1 MIIVGISGKIGSG
14 KNYLANLLIEEL
26 NSRGYKTGEASFAT
40 PLKQEL
46 SNIIELIQELRNNNQ
61 NSETIIKAITSL
73 YRMPIHHSEK
83 IYSFLEEDINN
94 NSDINGYSRTEGVRR
109 ALQYLGTDIRRNSDN
124 DYWVKRFHENMND
137 FDGYIFVTDVRFPN
151 EADSIV
157 NAGGKVLRL
166 EPPAEIVAE
175 RTALRDGMK
184 YSSNAHQHVSETALD
199 DYPNFIVTIT
209 ETTFDIPKIIDLL
222 TK

>member
-1 MIIVGISGKIGSG
+1 MMIIVGISGKIGSG

-109 ALQYLGTDIRRNSDN
+109 ALQYLGTDVRRNVDN
-124 DYWVKRFHENMND
+124 NYWVKRFHENLTV
-137 FDGYIFVTDVRFPN
+137 DGFVFVTDVRFPN
-151 EADSIV
+151 EADSIIEH
-157 NAGGKVLRL
+157 GGKVLRL
-166 EPPAEIVAE
+166 EPPVEVVAE
-175 RTALRDGMK
+175 RTAQRDGMS
-184 YSSNAHQHVSETALD
+184 YSSEAHQHISELALD
-199 DYPNFIVTIT
+199 DYSHFSKIIR
-209 ETTFDIPKIIDLL
+209 ETTFDIPAIVDELL
-222 TK
+222 K